1 MAISPFDSVMFR
13 ELYGDAEAAA
23 LFTDTAQL
31 RAMLLFEGALAEVQG
46 RLGII
51 PQDSAFFIARAA
63 REVQIDPAGLA
74 AGTAKDGV
82 TAPALVAAF
91 RKAMEA
97 PEHAKWIHWGATSQD
112 VIDTALVLRLR
123 RFLEIMEGRLEA
135 LEATLAQQAARHA
148 GTVLAARTRAQMA
161 TPTTLGA
168 KIAVWAAPLARHRER
183 LAQMRPRLLTVSL
196 AGASG
201 TNAALAGRGTEVMEG
216 VAAELRLA
224 ASPIPWHAARDTIA
238 ELAGWLAMVTGSLGK
253 MGTDIIA
260 LTQSEIREISAGT
273 GGASSTMPHKSNPVE
288 PEALVTLARRAGGD
302 LSTIQN
308 AMLHAQERDGAAWAL
323 EWMAL
328 PALCMGCAAA
338 LRHARALAETIE
350 ANPDRMRADID
361 ATSGMMMAEAAVFA
375 LSAHMPRPEAQA
387 LVKRACAEAL
397 AHGTTL
403 GATLPGLTDAPLDW
417 DTVLDPASYTGDAPL
432 YPGRLT
438 TGD

>member
-23 LFTDTAQL
+23 LFTEAAQI

-51 PQDSAFFIARAA
+51 PQDSAFFIARSA
-63 REVQIDPAGLA
+63 REVQIDPAALA
-74 AGTAKDGV
+74 AGTARDGV
-82 TAPALVAAF
+82 VAPALVAAF
-91 RKAMEA
+91 RREMQA

-112 VIDTALVLRLR
+112 VIDTGLVLRLR
-123 RFLEIMEGRLEA
+123 RLLDILDSRLAA
-135 LEATLAQQAARHA
+135 LADTLAQQASRHA
-148 GTVLAARTRAQMA
+148 GTVLAARTRSQMA

-216 VAAELRLA
+216 VADALGLA
-224 ASPIPWHAARDTIA
+224 PSPIPWHAARDSIA

-253 MGTDIIA
+253 MGGDIIL

-288 PEALVTLARRAGGD
+288 PETLVTLARRAGGD

-338 LRHARALAETIE
+338 LRHAATLAQTLE
-350 ANPDRMRADID
+350 AAPERMRADID
-361 ATSGMMMAEAAVFA
+361 ATRGMMMAEAATFA
-375 LSAHMPRPEAQA
+375 LSAHMPRPEAQT

-397 AHGTTL
+397 AQDSTL
-403 GATLPGLTDAPLDW
+403 GAVLPGLTDVALDW
-417 DTVLDPASYTGDAPL
+417 DAVLDPASYTGDAPL
-432 YPGRLT
+432 YPGRLAPQ
-438 TGD
+438 G